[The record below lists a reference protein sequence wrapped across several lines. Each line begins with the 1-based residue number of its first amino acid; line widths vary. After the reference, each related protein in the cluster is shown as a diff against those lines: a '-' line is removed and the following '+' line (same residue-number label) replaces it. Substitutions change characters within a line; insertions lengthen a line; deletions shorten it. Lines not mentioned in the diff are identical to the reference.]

1 MAVKRIARLKR
12 FRSYALPAG
21 MLLAGCAALASGLLP
36 VPAFQALAARTV
48 PILAFVVAMSL
59 VTELVDEAG
68 LFRVVTERLAA
79 LGRGRVLLLWF
90 LAIALATVSTVFLS
104 LDTTAVLVTPVVVLL
119 AIHARIPPLPFA
131 LTTVWLANTAS
142 LLLPVSNLTNLLAQE
157 RLNLSPAAFASLV
170 WAPALVGILVPLVLL
185 WLAFRKDLRGTY
197 GPQPVHK
204 VRDRV
209 LLYSASG
216 VMVVLLPALVS
227 GVPVQIPALAAA
239 AALLLLFLWRRRSA
253 LRWSMIPW
261 RPLMLTSGLFMV
273 VETLHANGLTQF
285 LTGIAGT
292 GESLPSLL
300 QLAGLGAGAA
310 NAVNNLPAYLALEP
324 VGGSPARLAA
334 LLIGVN
340 LGPLVTP
347 WASLATLL
355 WHERLRSL
363 NVEIRWGGFALAGVA
378 AVVLTVPLAVVAL
391 WLTTGM
397 Q

>member
-1 MAVKRIARLKR
+1 MAVKRIARLKK

-21 MLLAGCAALASGLLP
+21 MLLAGCAALVSGLLP

-142 LLLPVSNLTNLLAQE
+142 LLLPVSNLTNLLAQD

-185 WLAFRKDLRGTY
+185 WLAFRKDLRGT
-197 GPQPVHK
+197 
-204 VRDRV
+204 
-209 LLYSASG
+209 
-216 VMVVLLPALVS
+216 
-227 GVPVQIPALAAA
+227 
-239 AALLLLFLWRRRSA
+239 
-253 LRWSMIPW
+253 LRP
-261 RPLMLTSGLFMV
+261 
-273 VETLHANGLTQF
+273 
-285 LTGIAGT
+285 
-292 GESLPSLL
+292 
-300 QLAGLGAGAA
+300 
-310 NAVNNLPAYLALEP
+310 
-324 VGGSPARLAA
+324 PAR
-334 LLIGVN
+334 
-340 LGPLVTP
+340 P
-347 WASLATLL
+347 
-355 WHERLRSL
+355 
-363 NVEIRWGGFALAGVA
+363 
-378 AVVLTVPLAVVAL
+378 
-391 WLTTGM
+391 
-397 Q
+397 